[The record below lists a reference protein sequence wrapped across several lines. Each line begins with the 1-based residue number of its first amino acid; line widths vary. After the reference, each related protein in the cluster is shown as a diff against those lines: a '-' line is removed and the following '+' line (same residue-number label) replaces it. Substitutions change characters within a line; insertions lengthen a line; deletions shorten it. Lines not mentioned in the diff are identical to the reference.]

1 MLRRCCTSQRSPA
14 WRLQVCAEPVNS
26 DLRHGGQPIRTSL
39 PGLLSSMET
48 RQEVTLC
55 EKALPTAHK
64 TWGCTQGLR
73 MPGLRSGIEDPLCL
87 CA

>member
-1 MLRRCCTSQRSPA
+1 
-14 WRLQVCAEPVNS
+14 
-26 DLRHGGQPIRTSL
+26 
-39 PGLLSSMET
+39 MET
-48 RQEVTLC
+48 RQEITLC
-55 EKALPTAHK
+55 EEALPTAHK